1 VPEGPP
7 FLGCAIG
14 RALATV
20 HGRIDEE
27 EKASTRD
34 LLDET
39 EVAVHSDAESPSLVL
54 VINDTKLLMLLYQVE

>member
-1 VPEGPP
+1 VVPEGPP
-7 FLGCAIG
+7 FLGCTVG
-14 RALATV
+14 RELATV

-39 EVAVHSDAESPSLVL
+39 RVVVHSDALQKPRL
-54 VINDTKLLMLLYQVE
+54 IKG